1 MKDNTMN
8 DYKRKLTLAV
18 IYGNVENIMERF
30 LRSFAPLV
38 DEVVLVRAIG
48 NQKIDA
54 SRYLAEQFFLGHHT
68 PCQFAEYGNKDG
80 NDWPHVDDFAAAR
93 QMAFNLASHD
103 WVMWADTDDI
113 LDPKAIPV
121 IRRALDGLD
130 DQTVG
135 IQMPYEVPEDAIT
148 IMRERIVRRD
158 AWKWQSPIHECL
170 MPLVEDATI
179 GTLNS
184 VKIVHAPISHRA
196 PNNERNMRIL
206 ESIPEA
212 ERTNS
217 HRFHF
222 MQTLDLVG
230 RHEEAKNEAALLIQ
244 DPEISAVEKYQI
256 YCFLAKS
263 TDEPMRSQL
272 YLQAVAT
279 DPSRREAYAEL
290 CKGAFAR
297 QKPKEMLAWARCLKA
312 QPKPQEWP
320 WNARRTLWGR
330 EGVEAHAMALR
341 ANLDFSG
348 ADAVELNH
356 FKKHGAKISLLHAT
370 RGRFQQAAAA
380 RRKWMEKAANQDAIE
395 HIFALDADDAESLQ
409 YLTLWRNVVVA
420 PGSGPVRAWNAAAQA
435 CNGRVLIQLSD
446 DWEPPMGWDQIIL
459 GRIGDTSK
467 SAVLQVSDGHR
478 TDDLLCMAILTRARY
493 IEQGYLFHP
502 DFFSMYSDDWFSE
515 CARRDGVVI
524 DARDVVFEHLHPA
537 FGKAE
542 MDATYARSNAAERYA
557 HGQVLLR
564 RLMLEGD
571 GDGVSPTG
579 AFAQDLHFGQF
590 NSPDLADWLIA
601 NLDKSTAV
609 NDLGCGN
616 GYLVEMLENNGI
628 EVTGY
633 EANPVCILHVKADLT
648 TPIVFAKSGQTI
660 CIEVGEHVPAKFESQ
675 LLSNIAGSTA
685 KNGLCVLSWAVPG
698 QSGRGHVNCLPNDA
712 VINKMKTLGF
722 DHEEALTKSARE
734 AVNDL
739 PWLKNTLMVFRKA

>member
-1 MKDNTMN
+1 MN

-48 NQKIDA
+48 NQKPDNSEKIAWEISLDIANTKTID
-54 SRYLAEQFFLGHHT
+54 LNI
-68 PCQFAEYGNKDG
+68 GNDYQNADG

-130 DQTVG
+130 EQTVG
-135 IQMPYEVPEDAIT
+135 IQMPYEVPDDQIT

-206 ESIPEA
+206 ESIPKE
-212 ERTNS
+212 EMTNS

-263 TDEPMRSQL
+263 TAEPMRSQL

-297 QKPKEMLAWARCLKA
+297 QKPEEMIAWARCLNA
-312 QPKPQEWP
+312 QPKPREWP

-420 PGSGPVRAWNAAAQA
+420 PGGGPVRAWNAAAQA
-435 CNGRVLIQLSD
+435 SAGHILIQLSD

-459 GRIGDTSK
+459 DRIGDTSK
-467 SAVLQVSDGHR
+467 PAVLQVSDGHR

-524 DARDVVFEHLHPA
+524 DARDVVFEHLHPV

-542 MDATYARSNAAERYA
+542 MDATYERSNDSANYKAGERHLQRLRGGAITSWDVQGWCDFRDFYTAIAGKLKGCDTFVEVGAWKGQSIIHLAQRLQDQGKMVNLHVVDTFWGDDDTGEEDVSDVFRRNRDNAKCYEIEICRTYSKSAAERFANASLAGVFIDAA
-557 HGQVLLR
+557 HDYDSVSADLKAWLPKIK
-564 RLMLEGD
+564 EG
-571 GDGVSPTG
+571 GI
-579 AFAQDLHFGQF
+579 FAGHDID
-590 NSPDLADWLIA
+590 SPDVQRA
-601 NLDKSTAV
+601 LDDAGIQYVTVGRCWVMV
-609 NDLGCGN
+609 NDKQN
-616 GYLVEMLENNGI
+616 Q
-628 EVTGY
+628 
-633 EANPVCILHVKADLT
+633 A
-648 TPIVFAKSGQTI
+648 
-660 CIEVGEHVPAKFESQ
+660 
-675 LLSNIAGSTA
+675 
-685 KNGLCVLSWAVPG
+685 
-698 QSGRGHVNCLPNDA
+698 
-712 VINKMKTLGF
+712 
-722 DHEEALTKSARE
+722 
-734 AVNDL
+734 
-739 PWLKNTLMVFRKA
+739 

>member
-1 MKDNTMN
+1 MN
-8 DYKRKLTLAV
+8 DYKQKLTLAV

-38 DEVVLVRAIG
+38 DEVILVRAIG
-48 NQKIDA
+48 NQNPDKSEGIGLSFFSENDIGFQ
-54 SRYLAEQFFLGHHT
+54 LAYYQNT
-68 PCQFAEYGNKDG
+68 PG

-93 QMAFNLASHD
+93 QMAFSLASND

-179 GTLNS
+179 GTLNN
-184 VKIVHAPISHRA
+184 VKIVHAPIAHRG

-217 HRFHF
+217 HRFHY

-230 RHEEAKNEAALLIQ
+230 RHEEAKNDAALLIQ

-297 QKPKEMLAWARCLKA
+297 QKPEEMIAWARCLNA
-312 QPKPQEWP
+312 QPKPREWP

-341 ANLDFSG
+341 ANLDFAG

-356 FKKHGAKISLLHAT
+356 FKRHGAKISLLHAT
-370 RGRFQQAAAA
+370 RGRFQQAAGA

-420 PGSGPVRAWNAAAQA
+420 PGGGPVRAWNAAAQA
-435 CNGRVLIQLSD
+435 CNGHILIQLSD

-459 GRIGDTSK
+459 NRIGDTSK
-467 SAVLQVSDGHR
+467 SAVLRVSDGHR

-524 DARDVVFEHLHPA
+524 DARDVVFEHLHPV

-542 MDATYARSNAAERYA
+542 VDATYARSNMRCNYDQGALHFERLKS
-557 HGQVLLR
+557 GRITSWDV
-564 RLMLEGD
+564 EGWCDFRDFYTAIAGKLQD
-571 GDGVSPTG
+571 GDTFVEVGAWKGQSIIHLAHRLQDQEKSVKLYAVDTFAGDADTG
-579 AFAQDLHFGQF
+579 D
-590 NSPDLADWLIA
+590 A
-601 NLDKSTAV
+601 NLYPEFHINIQSAGCAV
-609 NDLGCGN
+609 SAVALPSVVASEGFADAFLAGVFIDAAHD
-616 GYLVEMLENNGI
+616 YDSVS
-628 EVTGY
+628 
-633 EANPVCILHVKADLT
+633 ADLKAWL
-648 TPIVFAKSGQTI
+648 PKVKEGGIFAGHDIDSPNVQRALDDAGIQYVT
-660 CIEVGEHVPAKFESQ
+660 VGRCWVMIQEQQP
-675 LLSNIAGSTA
+675 
-685 KNGLCVLSWAVPG
+685 
-698 QSGRGHVNCLPNDA
+698 
-712 VINKMKTLGF
+712 
-722 DHEEALTKSARE
+722 
-734 AVNDL
+734 
-739 PWLKNTLMVFRKA
+739 